1 MPVIYESEDG
11 EEIEVEEIL
20 QINGING
27 LVDEPVD
34 TQLLIV
40 HSTAANTDIQLNIYL
55 QLGIHL
61 SCYACHS
68 ECNDLCDGNNA
79 QHIHGNYTDHQL
91 ILHFQ
96 IFHPAVTS
104 IAIWHNSAL
113 RNFDNIEGVLAFIHS
128 RFGYL

>member
-1 MPVIYESEDG
+1 MPVIYQSEDG
-11 EEIEVEEIL
+11 EEIEVEQVL
-20 QINGING
+20 QINEING
-27 LVDEPVD
+27 VVDEPVD
-34 TQLLIV
+34 TQLIIV

-68 ECNDLCDGNNA
+68 ECNELCDGNNG
-79 QHIHGNYTDHQL
+79 QHIHGNYTDHLL
-91 ILHFQ
+91 IMHFLHF
-96 IFHPAVTS
+96 HPEVTT

-113 RNFDNIEGVLAFIHS
+113 RNFANIEGVLDFIYS